1 MESGEVIFPML
12 LFIMSS
18 FYIIGGAID
27 CGGNKIS
34 RTIFVNQQDAVAFQ
48 MIQAAIDSIKSQN

>member
-1 MESGEVIFPML
+1 
-12 LFIMSS
+12 MSS

-34 RTIFVNQQDAVAFQ
+34 RTIFVNQQDGG
-48 MIQAAIDSIKSQN
+48 ISNNPSCH